1 MPRACCSAGQ
11 CWQSWRWSN
20 RDLPKDSKLH
30 HPKIV
35 IIAWHIS
42 PIKENCDPL
51 RQKFNIEVS
60 QLPRACPDSGPS
72 SFLLAK
78 QTLRR
83 PHEKSNRLPQNSCKL
98 RMSQDFNRRPQS
110 IRTLV
115 GSITER
121 RVLAT
126 DFNLVS
132 AAPAMR
138 PAGKTLTPP
147 RTHQS
152 GSADHGWAVWPD
164 PRTDHVC
171 CYFRL
176 GSLWGS
182 WSKEKQ
188 ISLHSSKA
196 IVWT

>member
-60 QLPRACPDSGPS
+60 QFPRACPDSGPS

-132 AAPAMR
+132 QAF
-138 PAGKTLTPP
+138 
-147 RTHQS
+147 
-152 GSADHGWAVWPD
+152 
-164 PRTDHVC
+164 C
-171 CYFRL
+171 CPCHEASR
-176 GSLWGS
+176 
-182 WSKEKQ
+182 EN
-188 ISLHSSKA
+188 IDSSKNPS
-196 IVWT
+196 VWICRPWMSCVAWPQDIPCVLSFSRSRAFWNPTGSKW